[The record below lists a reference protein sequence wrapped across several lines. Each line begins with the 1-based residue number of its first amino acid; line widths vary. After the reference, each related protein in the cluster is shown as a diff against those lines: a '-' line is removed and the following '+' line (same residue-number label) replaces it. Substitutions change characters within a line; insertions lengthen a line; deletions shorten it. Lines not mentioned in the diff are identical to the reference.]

1 MKAVYFKM
9 YDVLLE
15 SNKKEMYS
23 FECNYQKTSETGDTR
38 GSIQEARKIET
49 EHVSSNKKK

>member
-1 MKAVYFKM
+1 MKVYFKM

-23 FECNYQKTSETGDTR
+23 FEYNYQKTSEAGDTR
-38 GSIQEARKIET
+38 GSIQ
-49 EHVSSNKKK
+49 

>member
-15 SNKKEMYS
+15 SNKKEVYS
-23 FECNYQKTSETGDTR
+23 FECNYQKTSEAGDTR
-38 GSIQEARKIET
+38 GAIQ
-49 EHVSSNKKK
+49 